1 MLDVSYDTI
10 IRTLTNVSTR
20 ARIIVVCLSEG
31 GGYKRDFIL
40 AAKDGGF
47 LNDEYFYIFADTMSR
62 GFVVPSTRGEEWSL
76 WKDIKAQNDGRDE
89 EARLAFGQTMIISDH
104 TGIGA
109 NVSAYQNFSQL
120 VVSRMKEAPFN
131 CVEECQGEEYSAAA
145 TYAGQLHDSFYAY
158 ARGLNASLKQNPNSH
173 RNGSFIFSNM
183 VMSFEGVSGD
193 VRIGAN
199 GARMPSFYY
208 DGLDSTGKPI
218 LYGAVFVD
226 GTQANFTRLIS
237 NEAHFWWSRGGNR
250 PRAVPICGFSGN
262 QCPGDPLK
270 AYLGFIIGSAVL
282 VLLVMISFATC
293 SYYVIRSKRK
303 ETERLNQMWRISFVA
318 LEAARGKRGEHSQR
332 SFHSGTSSTST
343 RISVEN
349 KVETRNFIFY
359 LYQKESVA
367 AKKHEARV
375 QLDPQDCLE
384 LRKMRE
390 FENENLNRFLGLCL
404 DGPQLLSIWKYCS
417 RGSVNDVIN
426 GGSVSLDNVFIFS
439 LLRDIANGLAFIHGS
454 MLQYHGCLTSECC
467 LVDDRW
473 QAKISDYGL
482 RKIRAYDKRPP
493 EDLLWTAPEV
503 LRLECD
509 GSREADIYS
518 FGIICAQLVS
528 RSSPWDIN
536 NRKEDATEILYLV
549 KKGGHAH
556 PRPPLNVNTDLEI
569 EPALLHLIRDCWA
582 ERPSE
587 RPSVDVLKSNLKSMD
602 PNRNGNLMD
611 YVFNML
617 EQYASTLESEVEDR
631 TKQLKEE
638 QKKSDVLLYRM
649 LPRQVAEKLKL
660 GQSVEPETFDSVT
673 VFFSDVVSFTK
684 IAAKC
689 TPLQVVNLL
698 NDLYTIFDGI
708 IDAHDVYKVETI
720 GDGYLCVSGLPH
732 RNGKQHINE
741 ICSMSLD
748 FMDSLRNFKI
758 PHLSHDGVNLRIGA
772 HTGSVVAGVVGLTMP
787 RYCLFGDTVNTASRM
802 ESNGKPGR
810 IHLSFEAHLLL
821 AEVGG
826 FEVESRGEVII
837 KGKGVMET
845 FWLLGR
851 VGTVHRTSIE
861 KIPLKETGAE
871 EHQKTAPSSR
881 PQSTEHTGIYEE
893 FKRTE

>member
-1 MLDVSYDTI
+1 
-10 IRTLTNVSTR
+10 
-20 ARIIVVCLSEG
+20 
-31 GGYKRDFIL
+31 
-40 AAKDGGF
+40 
-47 LNDEYFYIFADTMSR
+47 
-62 GFVVPSTRGEEWSL
+62 
-76 WKDIKAQNDGRDE
+76 
-89 EARLAFGQTMIISDH
+89 
-104 TGIGA
+104 
-109 NVSAYQNFSQL
+109 
-120 VVSRMKEAPFN
+120 MKEAPFN
-131 CVEECQGEEYSAAA
+131 CVEECQGEEYAAAA

-158 ARGLNASLKQNPNSH
+158 ARGLNASLKKDPNSY
-173 RNGSFIFSNM
+173 RNGSFLFSNM
-183 VMSFEGVSGD
+183 VMSFEGE
-193 VRIGAN
+193 
-199 GARMPSFYY
+199 
-208 DGLDSTGKPI
+208 
-218 LYGAVFVD
+218 
-226 GTQANFTRLIS
+226 LIS
-237 NEAHFWWSRGGNR
+237 FCSPLLFAAS
-250 PRAVPICGFSGN
+250 PYISS
-262 QCPGDPLK
+262 CPVDPLK
-270 AYLGFIIGSAVL
+270 AYLAFIIGSAVL
-282 VLLVMISFATC
+282 VLLVIVFLAIC
-293 SYYVIRSKRK
+293 SYYVIRMKRR
-303 ETERLNQMWRISFVA
+303 ETERLNQMWRIPFVA
-318 LEAARGKRGEHSQR
+318 LEAAKGKKGEHSQR
-332 SFHSGTSSTST
+332 SFHSGSSSTST

-367 AKKHEARV
+367 AMKHEARV

-390 FENENLNRFLGLCL
+390 FENESLNRFLGLCL

-426 GGSVSLDNVFIFS
+426 GGTVSLDNVFIFS

-454 MLQYHGCLTSECC
+454 MLQYHGYLTSECC

-493 EDLLWTAPEV
+493 EGKSWKYANNLLWTAPEV
-503 LRLECD
+503 LRMECD

-602 PNRNGNLMD
+602 PN
-611 YVFNML
+611 
-617 EQYASTLESEVEDR
+617 
-631 TKQLKEE
+631 
-638 QKKSDVLLYRM
+638 
-649 LPRQVAEKLKL
+649 RQVAEKLKL

-758 PHLSHDGVNLRIGA
+758 PHLSHDGVNLRIGV

-802 ESNGKPGR
+802 ESNGKPGK
-810 IHLSFEAHLLL
+810 IHLSFEAQLLL
-821 AEVGG
+821 AEIGG

-851 VGTVHRTSIE
+851 VGSVHRTSIE

-871 EHQKTAPSSR
+871 ELQKTAPSSR
-881 PQSTEHTGIYEE
+881 RNSTEHRGIYED
-893 FKRTE
+893 FKRNEEMRML